1 MKTTMMKRILLM
13 TAFTLLGY
21 IANAQCGDWKFPED
35 KSTFDEKN
43 VLYNDALRSKD
54 FAGAQKP
61 HLWIL
66 QNAPDVNNAI
76 YINGEKIYK
85 GLADAEKDTER
96 KKVLVD
102 SLMLM
107 YDMRLKYTPCG
118 KEADIAARKAYN
130 AYRYNVRNKSELEN
144 ILKLFDEAYALNE
157 NKLPYYMLLP
167 YMSVVQYNVKYKK
180 NLSEDQILNHYDKI
194 MAVVDYQI
202 ANEKSSDRVDKLK
215 GYKGSIDG
223 ILVGLV
229 NIDCDF
235 VKEKL
240 APKFKEDPSNLKM
253 AKKIF
258 GFMLNGKCT
267 DDPLWL
273 ETGEVIL
280 ANEPDFGIAKALGVK
295 FKAADDYE
303 KARTYFGQ
311 ALEITDDPS
320 NKADMYI
327 QLGNL
332 RSGAAARDLYRKAL
346 AVDPSKKE
354 AYAAIG
360 YLYYGSFETCAG
372 KEDWVKDRAIF
383 LAAYEKFR
391 QAGNSSMM
399 SKAKEAFPSKEEVF
413 TYNYKAGDK
422 ITVGCWVGET
432 VTIQT
437 RD

>member
-1 MKTTMMKRILLM
+1 M

-21 IANAQCGDWKFPED
+21 IAHAQCGDWNFPED

-43 VLYNDALRSKD
+43 VLYNDALRGDNFKN
-54 FAGAQKP
+54 AQKP
-61 HLWIL
+61 HMWIL
-66 QNAPDVNNAI
+66 KNAPDVNDAI

-85 GLADAEKDTER
+85 GLIDAEKDDAR
-96 KKVLVD
+96 KKVLID

-144 ILKLFDEAYALNE
+144 ILKLYDQAYQLNG
-157 NKLPYYMLLP
+157 NDLPYYMLLP
-167 YMSVVQYNVKYKK
+167 YMSVVQYNSRYKK
-180 NLSEDQILNHYDKI
+180 NLSEDKILDYYDQI
-194 MAVVDYQI
+194 MGVVDYQI
-202 ANEKSSDRVDKLK
+202 ENEKDSKRVEKLK
-215 GYKGSIDG
+215 GYKSSIDG

-229 NIDCDF
+229 DINCDF
-235 VKEKL
+235 VKSNLE
-240 APKFKEDPSNLKM
+240 PKFKEDPTNLKM

-280 ANEPDFGIAKALGVK
+280 ANEPDYGIAKALGVK
-295 FKAADDYE
+295 FKAAKDND
-303 KARTYFGQ
+303 KASQYFTQ

-332 RSGAAARDLYRKAL
+332 KSGAAARDFYRKAL
-346 AVDPSKKE
+346 SADPNKKE

-372 KEDWVKDRAIF
+372 KKDWVKDRAIF
-383 LAAYEKFR
+383 IAAYDKFR

-399 SKAKEAFPSKEEVF
+399 AKAKEAFPSKEEVF

-422 ITVGCWVGET
+422 ISVGCWVGET

>member
-1 MKTTMMKRILLM
+1 MKVRMMTRLL
-13 TAFTLLGY
+13 LLAVVALQGFN
-21 IANAQCGDWKFPED
+21 AQAQCGDWKFPED
-35 KSTFDEKN
+35 KATFDEKN
-43 VLYNDALRSKD
+43 VLYNDALRGDNFK
-54 FAGAQKP
+54 AAQAP
-61 HLWIL
+61 HQWIL
-66 QNAPDVNNAI
+66 QNAPDVNDAI

-85 GLADAEKDTER
+85 GLIDAEKGEER
-96 KKVLVD
+96 KKVLID

-130 AYRYNVRNKSELEN
+130 AYRYNVRNRSELEN
-144 ILKLFDEAYALNE
+144 ILKLYDEAYKLNGK
-157 NKLPYYMLLP
+157 KLPYYMLLP
-167 YMSVVQYNVKYKK
+167 YMSVVQYNVKYLK
-180 NLSEDQILNHYDKI
+180 NLSEDQILEQYDKI
-194 MAVVDYQI
+194 MEVVDYQI
-202 ANEKSSDRVDKLK
+202 ENEKSSDRVEKLK
-215 GYKGSIDG
+215 GYKSSIDG

-229 NIDCDF
+229 NIDCNF

-240 APKFKEDPSNLKM
+240 APKFKEDPSDLKL

-280 ANEPDFGIAKALGVK
+280 ANEPDYGIAKALGVK
-295 FKAADDYE
+295 FKAAGDKVKAE
-303 KARTYFGQ
+303 KYFNQ
-311 ALEITDDPS
+311 ALEITEDPS

-327 QLGNL
+327 QIGNL
-332 RSGAAARDLYRKAL
+332 KSGPAARDYFRKAL
-346 AVDPSKKE
+346 SVDPSKKE

-360 YLYYGSFETCAG
+360 YLYYSSFENCAG
-372 KEDWVKDRAIF
+372 KEDWVKDRAVFI
-383 LAAYEKFR
+383 AAYDMFKR
-391 QAGNSSMM
+391 AGNTSMM

-413 TYNYKAGDK
+413 TYNYTAGDK
-422 ITVGCWVGET
+422 ITVGCWIGET

>member
-1 MKTTMMKRILLM
+1 MTKRLLLL
-13 TAFTLLGY
+13 AFVALQGF
-21 IANAQCGDWKFPED
+21 NVQAQCGDWKFPED
-35 KSTFDEKN
+35 KATFDEKN
-43 VLYNDALRSKD
+43 VLYSDALRSEN
-54 FAGAQKP
+54 FEAAQVP

-66 QNAPDVNNAI
+66 QNSPDVNEAI

-85 GLADAEKDTER
+85 GLIDAEKDAER
-96 KKVLVD
+96 KKVLID
-102 SLMLM
+102 SLMLI
-107 YDMRLKYTPCG
+107 YDMRLKHTPCG

-130 AYRYNVRNKSELEN
+130 AYRYNVKNKGKLED
-144 ILKLFDEAYALNE
+144 ILNLFNEAYKLNGKE
-157 NKLPYYMLLP
+157 MPYYMLLP
-167 YMSVVQYNVKYKK
+167 YMSVVQYNAKYNK
-180 NLSEDQILNHYDKI
+180 NLNEDQILEYYNNI
-194 MAVVDYQI
+194 MEMVDHQI
-202 ANEKSSDRVDKLK
+202 ENEKSTDKKEKLK
-215 GYKGSIDG
+215 GYKSSIDG

-235 VKEKL
+235 VKQKL
-240 APKFKEDPSNLKM
+240 APKFKANPSDLKL

-280 ANEPDFGIAKALGVK
+280 ANEPDYGIAKALGVK
-295 FKAADDYE
+295 FKAAGE
-303 KARTYFGQ
+303 KAKAEKYFNQ

-327 QLGNL
+327 QIGNL
-332 RSGAAARDLYRKAL
+332 KSGSAARDYFRKAL
-346 AVDPSKKE
+346 SVDPSKKE

-360 YLYYGSFETCAG
+360 YLYYASFESCAG
-372 KEDWVKDRAIF
+372 KEDWVKDRSVFI
-383 LAAYEKFR
+383 AAYDMFR
-391 QAGNSSMM
+391 KAGNTSMM

-413 TYNYKAGDK
+413 TYNYTVGDK
-422 ITVGCWVGET
+422 ITVGCWIGET

>member
-1 MKTTMMKRILLM
+1 MKQIIMKRLLLL
-13 TAFTLLGY
+13 TAFTLTGY
-21 IANAQCGDWKFPED
+21 LVNAQCGDWKFPED
-35 KSTFDEKN
+35 KATFDEKN
-43 VLYNDALRSKD
+43 VLYNDALRGKNYK
-54 FAGAQKP
+54 GAQGP

-66 QNAPDVNNAI
+66 QNAPDVNDAI

-85 GLADAEKDTER
+85 GLVDAEKDEAR
-96 KKVLVD
+96 KKVLID
-102 SLMLM
+102 SLMMM

-130 AYRYNVRNKSELEN
+130 AYRYNIRNKSELEN
-144 ILKLFDEAYALNE
+144 ILKLYDEAYKLNG
-157 NKLPYYMLLP
+157 NDLPYYMLLP
-167 YMSVVQYNVKYKK
+167 YMSVIQYNTKYKK
-180 NLSEDQILNHYDKI
+180 NLSEEQILGYYDNI
-194 MAVVDYQI
+194 MEVVDHQI
-202 ANEKSSDRVDKLK
+202 ENEKSSDRVEKLK
-215 GYKGSIDG
+215 GYKNSIDG

-235 VKEKL
+235 VKSNLE
-240 APKFKEDPSNLKM
+240 PKFREDPTNLKM

-280 ANEPDFGIAKALGVK
+280 ENEPDYCIANALGVK
-295 FKAADDYE
+295 FKAAKDTE
-303 KARTYFGQ
+303 KAAKYFQQ

-332 RSGAAARDLYRKAL
+332 RSGSAARDYYRKAL
-346 AVDPSKKE
+346 GVDPSKKE
-354 AYAAIG
+354 ANAAIG

-383 LAAYEKFR
+383 IAAYDKFKK
-391 QAGNSSMM
+391 AGNTSMM
-399 SKAKEAFPSKEEVF
+399 AKAKEAFPSKEEVF
-413 TYNYKAGDK
+413 TYNYKSGDK

>member
-1 MKTTMMKRILLM
+1 MKQRTTKRILLL
-13 TAFTLLGY
+13 AVVVLQGY
-21 IANAQCGDWKFPED
+21 YAQAQCGDWKFPED
-35 KSTFDEKN
+35 KSTFDEQN
-43 VLYNDALRSKD
+43 VLYNDALRNKD
-54 FAGAQKP
+54 FKAAKVP
-61 HLWIL
+61 HQWIL
-66 QNAPDVNNAI
+66 NNAPDVNQAL

-85 GLADAEKDTER
+85 GLIDQEKDEAQ
-96 KKVLVD
+96 KKVYID
-102 SLMLM
+102 SLMIM
-107 YDMRLKYTPCG
+107 YDMRLQYTPCG

-130 AYRYNVRNKSELEN
+130 AYRYNVRDRTKLEN
-144 ILKLFDEAYALNE
+144 ILSLFNEAHNLNG
-157 NKLPYYMLLP
+157 KDLPYYMLLP
-167 YMSVVQYNVKYKK
+167 YMSVVQYNAKYLK
-180 NLSEDQILNHYDKI
+180 NLSEDQILENYDKI
-194 MAVVDYQI
+194 MEAVDYQI
-202 ANEKSSDRVDKLK
+202 ANEKSSDRVEKLK
-215 GYKGSIDG
+215 GYKSSIDG

-240 APKFKEDPSNLKM
+240 APKFKEDPSDLKM

-295 FKAADDYE
+295 FKAADDNE
-303 KARTYFGQ
+303 KAQKYFTQ

-320 NKADMYI
+320 AKADMYI

-332 RSGAAARDLYRKAL
+332 KSGSSARDYYRKAL
-346 AVDPSKKE
+346 GVDPSKKE
-354 AYAAIG
+354 AYSAIG
-360 YLYYGSFETCAG
+360 YLYYGSFEGCAG
-372 KEDWVKDRAIF
+372 KEDWVKDRAVFI
-383 LAAYEKFR
+383 AAYEMFR
-391 QAGNSSMM
+391 KGGNTSMM

-413 TYNYKAGDK
+413 TYNYEVGNS
-422 ITVGCWVGET
+422 ISVGCWIGET